1 MLRCVLAEWQLARTR
16 LVRSR
21 LGLWLLLLVA
31 GFVLVARHPVVLA
44 LDAGMLAAVLAV
56 AFTAG
61 ADSDRAAL
69 ALTLTHPT
77 TPLAVALG
85 RWLAATA
92 VAVLGV
98 GLACGAHA
106 SLRDGDATE
115 LWRAAAGG
123 VAAASATAACAL
135 ALVWLG
141 GNGAAG
147 VLFLY
152 VFGISGLGPPALAV
166 LLGDGL
172 AARIAEVVVQVL
184 PGVWRYARLAG
195 GDPGAWLHATGWV
208 VSGVAAAALVL
219 ARRTRR

>member
-1 MLRCVLAEWQLARTR
+1 MLRCILAEWQLARTR

-21 LGLWLLLLVA
+21 LGLWLLLLVT
-31 GFVLVARHPVVLA
+31 GFVLVGRHPVILA

-61 ADSDRAAL
+61 SDGDRAAL

-77 TPLAVALG
+77 TPLAVAAG
-85 RWLAATA
+85 RWLAAGV
-92 VAVLGV
+92 VAGICV
-98 GLACGAHA
+98 GLVCGAHA
-106 SLRDGDATE
+106 GLRDGDAPA
-115 LWRAAAGG
+115 LWRAAVGG
-123 VAAASATAACAL
+123 IAAAGATAGCAL
-135 ALVWLG
+135 ALVCAG
-141 GNGAAG
+141 GNAAAG

-152 VFGISGLGPPALAV
+152 VFVISGLGPPALAA

-172 AARIAEVVVQVL
+172 AGRIAGVVVEVL

-195 GDPGAWLHATGWV
+195 GDVGAWLHAAGWAV
-208 VSGVAAAALVL
+208 GGVAAGALIL

>member
-1 MLRCVLAEWQLARTR
+1 MLRCALAEWQLARTR

-31 GFVLVARHPVVLA
+31 GFVLVARHPVILA
-44 LDAGMLAAVLAV
+44 LDTGMLAAVLAI

-85 RWLAATA
+85 RWLAASA
-92 VAVLGV
+92 IAGLCVGV
-98 GLACGAHA
+98 ECATRAGSGGAEA
-106 SLRDGDATE
+106 AA

-123 VAAASATAACAL
+123 LVAAAATAACAL
-135 ALVWLG
+135 AAVWAG
-141 GNGAAG
+141 GNALAG

-152 VFGISGLGPPALAV
+152 VFVISHFGPPAIDAV
-166 LLGDGL
+166 LGDGVV
-172 AARIAEVVVQVL
+172 AWIAGAVLQVL
-184 PGVWRYARLAG
+184 PGVWRYAKLAY
-195 GDPGAWLHATGWV
+195 GDPGAWAHAVAWAAGG
-208 VSGVAAAALVL
+208 VSAAGLAL
-219 ARRTRR
+219 ARWMRR